1 MKTIDTLV
9 PDIQGLF
16 EKPDGHNCDGA
27 RVAEFGNKLAET
39 VSRRLA
45 EVRGD
50 SYLRMSNLGRGDRQL
65 WYELNTDEPKEVL
78 NASAKIKFLFGD
90 ILELMLLFLAKE
102 AGHDV
107 QQEQTAVEL
116 DGVKGSID
124 AVIDGVLVDCK
135 SASTFAMAKFKGGK
149 IIEDD
154 PFGYMEQLSGYAKAL
169 GGLDG
174 AFLAI
179 DKTLGHIVLDY
190 HPKEQLDSYFIRER
204 IEHVREVLSAE
215 EMPDR
220 CYDPVPDGKSGNE
233 VLAVNCSYCA
243 FKKPCWSDANG
254 GIGLRTFLYSKGP
267 THFVTVAKEPN
278 VMELTF

>member
-1 MKTIDTLV
+1 MKEIDTLV
-9 PDIQGLF
+9 SDIQGLF
-16 EKPDGHNCDGA
+16 EKPGGHQCDRD
-27 RVAEFGNKLAET
+27 RVNEFGQNLAET
-39 VSRRLA
+39 IDRRLR

-65 WYELNTDEPKEVL
+65 WYDLNTELPKEEL
-78 NASAKIKFLFGD
+78 SASAKIKFLFGD

-107 QQEQTAVEL
+107 QQEQTEVEL
-116 DGVKGSID
+116 NGVKGHID
-124 AVIDGVLVDCK
+124 AVIDGVVVDCK

-149 IIEDD
+149 IIDDD
-154 PFGYMEQLSGYAKAL
+154 PFGYMEQLAGYSKAL

-179 DKTLGHIVLDY
+179 DKTLGHIVLDE
-190 HPKEQLDSYFIRER
+190 HPREQLENYSVEAR
-204 IEHVREVLSAE
+204 INHIKEVLSAKE
-215 EMPDR
+215 LPNR
-220 CYDPVPDGKSGNE
+220 CYAPVPEGKSGNE
-233 VLAVNCSYCA
+233 VLAVNCSYCH

-254 GIGLRTFLYSKGP
+254 GIGLRTFLYAKGP